1 MISFLNA
8 KERTKIFSNSENFNL
23 LGVKTHLLTRADT
36 KATNTNKANISK

>member
-1 MISFLNA
+1 MMIIDSGFLV
-8 KERTKIFSNSENFNL
+8 SENFNL